1 MTAFTFVSISFKMK
15 FEKGG
20 PEYWHD
26 TQGDIAKDHVM
37 ARCPRANQITR
48 HLDILNTIG

>member
-1 MTAFTFVSISFKMK
+1 MLFLSKDNTKSKNP
-15 FEKGG
+15 EKGG

-26 TQGDIAKDHVM
+26 TQGDIGKDHVM
-37 ARCPRANQITR
+37 ARCTRANQITR